1 MLVPTTIWNGGH
13 DWLADVKDISILLTQ
28 ITNLV
33 YHKYFPE
40 WEHLDFIWGL
50 DAPWRLYDEMVNLM
64 KKYQWKPDWR
74 NLPSS
79 RGSNHVKICWL
90 NFSKMLVFLSQA
102 FCIFISKKIMALKM
116 TESLQ
121 LGLEMYSLFFLCLIM
136 ARYGASVSVIVQ
148 FL

>member
-1 MLVPTTIWNGGH
+1 MLVPTAIWNGGH
-13 DWLADVKDISILLTQ
+13 DFLADVKDFNILLTQ

-50 DAPWRLYDEMVNLM
+50 DAPRRLYDEIVNLM

-74 NLPSS
+74 NVPSS
-79 RGSNHVKICWL
+79 QGSNHVKISWL

-102 FCIFISKKIMALKM
+102 FCIFISKKKKKIMALKM
-116 TESLQ
+116 PKSLQ
-121 LGLEMYSLFFLCLIM
+121 LGLEIYSLF
-136 ARYGASVSVIVQ
+136 VIVVV
-148 FL
+148 